1 MNGSPL
7 RRLFAPIATLL
18 LAGTGCSDK
27 PVAET
32 RLLVLDGIEIRLDEL
47 TPYLDFLLDSVPEG
61 GRKTAVQRVLEEHL
75 LPLRL
80 AERAFPS
87 ERAEARTRAETMQQI
102 AGNAAELELHASA
115 MPTKRRTN
123 YPRLHARL
131 PVAMFLFKPENLGSV
146 SDVLAMPEG
155 FVLVGSFD
163 LHDNVHA
170 LQQSVDGIEVGFF
183 THGGAEFRD
192 WLAAEKARVAG
203 KLTFVHPDYVFALPD
218 WIKPL
223 QKP

>member
-1 MNGSPL
+1 MNGFFL
-7 RRLFAPIATLL
+7 RRHLLPVTALL
-18 LAGTGCSDK
+18 LAGSACTDQ

-32 RLLVLDGIEIRLDEL
+32 RLLVLDGIEIRLDEVA
-47 TPYLDFLLDSVPEG
+47 PYLEFLLDSVPEG

-80 AERAFPS
+80 AERAFPQ
-87 ERAEARTRAETMQQI
+87 ERASARALAETMKQV
-102 AGNAAELELHASA
+102 AGNAAELEQHAAA

-131 PVAMFLFKPENLGSV
+131 PVAMFLFRPENLGAV

-163 LHDNVHA
+163 LHDSVQA
-170 LQQSVDGIEVGFF
+170 LQQSVDAVEVGFF
-183 THGGAEFRD
+183 THDGAGFRD
-192 WLAAEKARVAG
+192 WLAAERTRVAG

>member
-1 MNGSPL
+1 MNGFSL
-7 RRLFAPIATLL
+7 RRLFVPMTTVL
-18 LAGTGCSDK
+18 LAGSGCTDK

-61 GRKTAVQRVLEEHL
+61 GRKTAVQRVLQEHL

-80 AERAFPS
+80 AERAFPQ
-87 ERAEARTRAETMQQI
+87 ERAAVRSLAETMKQV
-102 AGNAAELELHASA
+102 AGNAVELEQHASA
-115 MPTKRRTN
+115 MPTKRRAN

-131 PVAMFLFKPENLGSV
+131 PVAMFLFRPENLGAV

-163 LHDNVHA
+163 LHDSVQA
-170 LQQSVDGIEVGFF
+170 LQQSVDAIEVGFF
-183 THGGAEFRD
+183 THDGAGFRD
-192 WLAAEKARVAG
+192 WLAAEQARVAG

>member
-1 MNGSPL
+1 MNGFSF
-7 RRLFAPIATLL
+7 RRLFVPIATLS
-18 LAGTGCSDK
+18 LAGAGCSDR

-47 TPYLDFLLDSVPEG
+47 TPYLEFLLDSVPEG
-61 GRKTAVQRVLEEHL
+61 GRKTAVQRVLQEHL

-80 AERAFPS
+80 AERAFPR
-87 ERAEARTRAETMQQI
+87 ERAEARSQAETMKQI
-102 AGNAAELELHASA
+102 AGNAAELEQHAAA
-115 MPTKRRTN
+115 MAAKRRAN
-123 YPRLHARL
+123 YPRLLARL
-131 PVAMFLFKPENLGSV
+131 PVAMFLFEPTNLGSV
-146 SDVLAMPEG
+146 SEVLAMPEG

-163 LHDNVHA
+163 LQDSVHA
-170 LQQSVDGIEVGFF
+170 LQQSVDAVEVGFF
-183 THGGAEFRD
+183 THRGAEFRD
-192 WLAAEKARVAG
+192 WLATEQARVAD

>member
-1 MNGSPL
+1 MNGFPL
-7 RRLFAPIATLL
+7 RRLFVPITTLL
-18 LAGTGCSDK
+18 LAGAGCSDQ

-47 TPYLDFLLDSVPEG
+47 TPYLEFLLDSVPEG

-87 ERAEARTRAETMQQI
+87 ERAEARTRAETLKQI
-102 AGNAAELELHASA
+102 AGNAAELEQHAAA

-155 FVLVGSFD
+155 FALVGSFD
-163 LHDNVHA
+163 LNDSVHA
-170 LQQSVDGIEVGFF
+170 LQQSVDAIEVGFF
-183 THGGAEFRD
+183 THGGPEFRD

-203 KLTFVHPDYVFALPD
+203 KLSFVHPDYVFALPE